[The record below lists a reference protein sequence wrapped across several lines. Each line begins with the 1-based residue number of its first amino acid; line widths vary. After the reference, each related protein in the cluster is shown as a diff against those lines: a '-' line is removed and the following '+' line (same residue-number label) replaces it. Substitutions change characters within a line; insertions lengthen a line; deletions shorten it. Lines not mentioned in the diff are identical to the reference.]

1 MKIVSFMNAY
11 TQGSSGG
18 DVLFVELT
26 KRWKNVEHTVCTS
39 ALGEQFC
46 RMKGLTDARFMIST
60 HETEFSGVIRTYV
73 KRILLGLKFAFSV
86 QQLPDIIY
94 VSSDVPCDT
103 LPASV
108 LKFRAKFARKPC
120 KLVQKFYHQNDP
132 KRIISYTAQFFSL
145 ALLRQVADV
154 FIGCSQ
160 ESVDLL
166 KKRGFPE
173 SVLYLVRPGVNF
185 APSVKSES
193 SESSEYAAVFLGRI
207 HPSKGI
213 DDLFPVWQEVLLHH
227 PEAQLA
233 LIGKGDEDMM
243 RFYQTEIEK
252 RGLSKH
258 IRMLGF
264 VPDDEVSRLLST
276 TRFLIF
282 SSHEE
287 GYGMAVAEALAHG
300 CHVVAYDLPV
310 FRKEFGDSV
319 VRVPCYNTDIFAQ
332 KVVEYLDHGPKN
344 NSDMQIFR
352 TWEQASQEEFVI
364 IQNQL
369 VA

>member
-103 LPASV
+103 FPASV

-193 SESSEYAAVFLGRI
+193 SESSEFWG
-207 HPSKGI
+207 GI
-213 DDLFPVWQEVLLHH
+213 
-227 PEAQLA
+227 
-233 LIGKGDEDMM
+233 
-243 RFYQTEIEK
+243 
-252 RGLSKH
+252 
-258 IRMLGF
+258 
-264 VPDDEVSRLLST
+264 
-276 TRFLIF
+276 
-282 SSHEE
+282 
-287 GYGMAVAEALAHG
+287 
-300 CHVVAYDLPV
+300 
-310 FRKEFGDSV
+310 
-319 VRVPCYNTDIFAQ
+319 
-332 KVVEYLDHGPKN
+332 
-344 NSDMQIFR
+344 
-352 TWEQASQEEFVI
+352 
-364 IQNQL
+364 
-369 VA
+369 

>member
-1 MKIVSFMNAY
+1 MNSY

-26 KRWKNVEHTVCTS
+26 KRWEGVEHTVCTS

-46 RMKGLTDARFMIST
+46 KMKGLTNVHFVIST
-60 HETEFSGVIRTYV
+60 EETEFRGVITTYAL
-73 KRILLGLKFAFSV
+73 RILIGIKIALSFRFI
-86 QQLPDIIY
+86 PDIIY

-103 LPASV
+103 FPASI
-108 LKFRAKFARKPC
+108 LKLRAKLAGKAC
-120 KLVQKFYHQNDP
+120 KWVQKFYHINNP
-132 KRIISYTAQFFSL
+132 NRKLSYTSQLLSL
-145 ALLRQVADV
+145 ALLRRVADV

-227 PEAQLA
+227 PEAKLA

-282 SSHEE
+282 SSREE
-287 GYGMAVAEALAHG
+287 GYCMAVAEALAHG

-332 KVVEYLDHGPKN
+332 KVVEYLDHGPKK
-344 NSDMQIFR
+344 NSDMQIPR
-352 TWEQASQEEFVI
+352 TWEQASKEEFVI

>member
-103 LPASV
+103 FPASV

-160 ESVDLL
+160 ESVDLR

-213 DDLFPVWQEVLLHH
+213 DDLLPVWQEVLLHH

-310 FRKEFGDSV
+310 FRKEFGDSI
-319 VRVPCYNTDIFAQ
+319 VRVPCFDTDFFAQ
-332 KVVEYLDHGPKN
+332 EVIKCLESGHKKN
-344 NSDMQIFR
+344 RDTQTIR
-352 TWEQASQEEFVI
+352 TWEQASQEEFEI
-364 IQNQL
+364 IINPF
-369 VA
+369 AT